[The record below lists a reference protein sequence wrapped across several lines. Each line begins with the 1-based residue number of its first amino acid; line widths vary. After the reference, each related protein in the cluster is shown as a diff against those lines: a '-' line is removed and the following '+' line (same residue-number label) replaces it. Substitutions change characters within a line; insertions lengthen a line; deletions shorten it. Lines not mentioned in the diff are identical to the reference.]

1 MSLELFNFIC
11 NSFFLLSSGSS
22 NVWLLCRWTPNLYPI
37 VLTSLQTLLSPFR
50 LSSRSCFGH
59 ALICSISPHKPNLES
74 FSPHSLANQS
84 STSLWIQLLKH
95 HFFYILE
102 NAHVS
107 WKPPGLVATICL
119 LASPFWNLHFLNWHS
134 TLIHDPAS
142 TDFPDFFPI
151 NFLWSSQI

>member
-74 FSPHSLANQS
+74 SSPHSLANQS

-107 WKPPGLVATICL
+107 WKPSLMLAWTRCNNLLTGLTFL
-119 LASPFWNLHFLNWHS
+119 KSTFLKLAFYSYS
-134 TLIHDPAS
+134 
-142 TDFPDFFPI
+142 
-151 NFLWSSQI
+151 WSSFDGLSRLLSY